1 MKTRSRFSFRGNVL
15 LGRYPRPGP
24 ETPVKPS
31 LLEKQLGLWD
41 VYALATGATLS
52 SGFFLLPGLA
62 AAGAGPAMPLT
73 YLLGALILLP
83 GLFSLV
89 ELATA
94 MPRAGGIYYF
104 LDRSMGPLVG
114 TIGGFGT
121 WVAVV
126 LKCAFALIGV
136 GAYLE
141 LFLPGLAMGP
151 IAGGFAVF
159 FGAVNYFGAKKSGS
173 FQVLL
178 LVGLLILLLW
188 FCGVGLLQL
197 DAGHFSGLFESGSAG
212 IISTAGLVIVSYMG
226 LTKVASVAEEVKN
239 PERNLPLGMFLAFGS
254 IIAIYVVGT
263 SVMVGVVGVD
273 TLARDGGDLT
283 PVATVAESLVGRW
296 GAVVMTVAA
305 VLAFSSV
312 ANAGI
317 LSASRYPL
325 AMGRDKVLPGLFS
338 HVGGRGTPTV
348 GIALTVGLILLS
360 VMLFDPTGIA
370 KLASAFQMLMFAL
383 ACLAVIVMRESR
395 IAAYDPG
402 YRSPLYPAIQILG
415 ILGPFWM
422 IVNMGLLPTLFTG
435 GLIAFGAMW
444 YTYYA
449 RDRVDRAGAIFHVF
463 ERLARQRDEG
473 LVREPSEIMKG
484 RGPREADLFDEV
496 FTKARVLDL
505 PGPIDFE
512 DLATRASQWLAVDLP
527 VPASQLVEGFLQGT
541 RMGVTPVSHGAA
553 LPHLQLELLDRSYL
567 LLARVREGV
576 RFHGEWDGVNRKS
589 EVPIRA
595 LFFVISPKADPSQ
608 HLNILARLA
617 ERVDEESFMPEW
629 LGAESDEQLTEALF
643 RNERIL
649 VMTLGS
655 EQKGSDLIGFRLSEV
670 PLPDGTLI
678 AMIRRAD
685 KLIIPR
691 GDTAL
696 LDGDRLTVIGQPE
709 GISALRERYGVAVL
723 GPAES
728 KT

>member
-1 MKTRSRFSFRGNVL
+1 MKTRSRFSFRGNVR
-15 LGRYPRPGP
+15 LGLYPRTGP
-24 ETPVKPS
+24 ETRVKPS

-73 YLLGALILLP
+73 YLLGGLILLP

-197 DAGHFSGLFESGSAG
+197 EAGHFSGLFESGSAG

-254 IIAIYVVGT
+254 SIAIYVVGT

-296 GAVVMTVAA
+296 GAVVMTVAG

-325 AMGRDKVLPGLFS
+325 AMGERQGAT
-338 HVGGRGTPTV
+338 R
-348 GIALTVGLILLS
+348 S
-360 VMLFDPTGIA
+360 VQPCRRAWDADG
-370 KLASAFQMLMFAL
+370 
-383 ACLAVIVMRESR
+383 
-395 IAAYDPG
+395 G
-402 YRSPLYPAIQILG
+402 YRS
-415 ILGPFWM
+415 
-422 IVNMGLLPTLFTG
+422 
-435 GLIAFGAMW
+435 
-444 YTYYA
+444 
-449 RDRVDRAGAIFHVF
+449 DRGTDSAVGHALRSDRH
-463 ERLARQRDEG
+463 
-473 LVREPSEIMKG
+473 
-484 RGPREADLFDEV
+484 REAGQ
-496 FTKARVLDL
+496 RVSDA
-505 PGPIDFE
+505 D
-512 DLATRASQWLAVDLP
+512 V
-527 VPASQLVEGFLQGT
+527 
-541 RMGVTPVSHGAA
+541 
-553 LPHLQLELLDRSYL
+553 RS
-567 LLARVREGV
+567 
-576 RFHGEWDGVNRKS
+576 
-589 EVPIRA
+589 
-595 LFFVISPKADPSQ
+595 
-608 HLNILARLA
+608 RL
-617 ERVDEESFMPEW
+617 
-629 LGAESDEQLTEALF
+629 
-643 RNERIL
+643 
-649 VMTLGS
+649 
-655 EQKGSDLIGFRLSEV
+655 
-670 PLPDGTLI
+670 
-678 AMIRRAD
+678 
-685 KLIIPR
+685 PR
-691 GDTAL
+691 GDRDAGESDRGVRPRLPLPAL
-696 LDGDRLTVIGQPE
+696 PGNSDPRHPRSVLDDREHGAPPDP
-709 GISALRERYGVAVL
+709 LRRRSDRVRRDVVHL
-723 GPAES
+723 LR
-728 KT
+728 T